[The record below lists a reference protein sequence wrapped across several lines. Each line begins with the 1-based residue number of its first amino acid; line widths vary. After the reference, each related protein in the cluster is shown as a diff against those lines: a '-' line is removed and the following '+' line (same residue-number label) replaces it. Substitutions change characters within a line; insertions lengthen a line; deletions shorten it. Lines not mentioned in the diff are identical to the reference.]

1 MVVIVAKV
9 ICAWHTLYFGEEKI
23 LNENIE
29 TATGKDSHGI
39 CVACK
44 RMVDKE
50 LEEMKAASVVS
61 KQSNGAFAKTHK
73 G

>member
-1 MVVIVAKV
+1 MARCL
-9 ICAWHTLYFGEEKI
+9 CAWHKLYFGEEKI

-39 CVACK
+39 CVDCK
-44 RMVDKE
+44 RKVEKE
-50 LEEMKAASVVS
+50 LEELIAVS
-61 KQSNGAFAKTHK
+61 GIDKKQSITHK